1 MFEIIP
7 HSGFR
12 PLERL
17 RGEMD
22 DLWSRFFDTSSV
34 PWPRREGIVF
44 SPQVDIKETDQAL
57 EMTVE
62 VPGLKAEEVDVT
74 LSGDLL
80 TIKGEK
86 KEEREEKKDNY
97 HLVERRFGSF
107 QRSFRLPC
115 PVDQDKLT
123 ATHKDG
129 VLKLVMP
136 KAEQVQVKK
145 IEIKAE

>member
-1 MFEIIP
+1 
-7 HSGFR
+7 
-12 PLERL
+12 
-17 RGEMD
+17 MD
-22 DLWSRFFDTSSV
+22 DLWSRFFDTS
-34 PWPRREGIVF
+34 WTHGAGREGVSF
-44 SPQVDIKETDQAL
+44 VPQVDIKETEQAL

-62 VPGLKAEEVDVT
+62 VPGLKAEEIEVT
-74 LSGDLL
+74 LIGDTV

-107 QRSFRLPC
+107 QRSFRLPV
-115 PVDQDKLT
+115 PVDQAKLT

-129 VLKLVMP
+129 VLKMVMP
-136 KAEQVQVKK
+136 KAQSAEVKK